1 MVVLLISHTSYPL
14 LLVTGI
20 NISHQLNCSSN
31 WIEEYAWDPWDLLHF
46 SLLPKFMCLLDSE
59 TQQLGTFVLPS
70 GGGCALLMYK
80 RL

>member
-1 MVVLLISHTSYPL
+1 MKMLKNYTNIFFELLSNSHSKSY
-14 LLVTGI
+14 
-20 NISHQLNCSSN
+20 
-31 WIEEYAWDPWDLLHF
+31 
-46 SLLPKFMCLLDSE
+46 MCLLDSE

>member
-14 LLVTGI
+14 LLVMGVKI
-20 NISHQLNCSSN
+20 FHQLNCSSN
-31 WIEEYAWDPWDLLHF
+31 WIEEYAWDPWGLQHF
-46 SLLPKFMCLLDSE
+46 SLLPSFVCLLHSE
-59 TQQLGTFVLPS
+59 AQQLGNFVLPS